1 MNRSLPERLA
11 RLEERQAAE
20 WAEQAERLADVVVEL
35 MGRRADSTAT
45 DDDLR
50 HLARLEALLDL
61 DGATP

>member
-20 WAEQAERLADVVVEL
+20 WAEQAEWIADVVVEL
-35 MGRRADSTAT
+35 MERRTAGTAT

-50 HLARLEALLDL
+50 HLAQLEVLLDL
-61 DGATP
+61 DVGTP